1 MACHGAVRENE
12 VEGTMRRDK
21 FRGNIFVANLP
32 KGYTDADLARAF
44 DPYGLVLGAFLAR
57 DPATG
62 EPKQFGLV
70 DIAPATAAKE
80 AVEALNGTEVGN
92 QRIKVK
98 LADPDMALNV
108 PRPPRPPRPA
118 WRRD

>member
-1 MACHGAVRENE
+1 
-12 VEGTMRRDK
+12 MRRDK
-21 FRGNIFVANLP
+21 FRGNVFVANLP
-32 KGYTDADLARAF
+32 KGYTDAELARVF
-44 DPYGLVLGAFLAR
+44 DAYGLVLGAFLAR

-80 AVEALNGTEVGN
+80 AVAALNGTAIGD

-98 LADPDMALNV
+98 LADPDMAINI
-108 PRPPRPPRPA
+108 PRPPRPA
-118 WRRD
+118 WRRG